1 MPNLLYYALL
11 LVVIAPIVGRSVV
24 SRKPW
29 PGILLCLALA
39 TPAWYLGQN
48 FKIVGGPVFGILFG
62 IAVALFLPQGP
73 FCVGSRLTSR
83 KLLQA
88 AIVLLGFEMNMRT
101 VLQVGEQSLMIMVFT
116 LSAAF
121 LTAYFV
127 SKALKVEAK
136 AATLV
141 GVGTAICGGSA
152 IAATAPVIEADMDQV
167 ATSISTIFMFNV
179 MAVFIFPAVGHLLG
193 LTDLG
198 FGMWAGT
205 AINDTSSV
213 VAAGWAYSPVAGQF
227 ATIVKLTR
235 TLAIIPITFFLALYT
250 TRRQKAADSSFN
262 LLAIFPWFILGFV
275 GAAVIN
281 SMGIIPLSLTVFL
294 GRSGKF
300 FIVAAMAGIGLNTNV
315 RSLLANSKKSI
326 LLGAACWFA
335 VAVTS
340 LVVQYFMG
348 ML

>member
-1 MPNLLYYALL
+1 MPNLLYLTLL
-11 LVVIAPIVGRSVV
+11 LLIIFPVVGRSVFD
-24 SRKPW
+24 RKAW
-29 PGILLCLALA
+29 PGILLCFALA

-62 IAVALFLPQGP
+62 ILMALFLHQGP
-73 FCVGSRLTSR
+73 YCTGTRLTSR

-101 VLQVGEQSLMIMVFT
+101 VLQVGEQSLMIMLFT

-127 SKALKVEAK
+127 SKALRMESKV
-136 AATLV
+136 ATLI

-152 IAATAPVIEADMDQV
+152 IAATAPVIDADMDQV

-193 LTDLG
+193 LTDMG

-213 VAAGWAYSPVAGQF
+213 VAAGWAYSPIAGQF

-250 TRRQKAADSSFN
+250 TRKQKAGDSSFN

-275 GAAVIN
+275 AAAVVN
-281 SMGIIPLSLTVFL
+281 SLGIIPTAMASFL

-300 FIVAAMAGIGLNTNV
+300 FIVAAMTGIGLNTNIG
-315 RSLLANSKKSI
+315 SLMANSRKSI
-326 LLGAACWFA
+326 LLGAICWFA

-340 LVVQYFMG
+340 LVVQYVMG

>member
-1 MPNLLYYALL
+1 MPNLLYYSLL
-11 LVVIAPIVGRSVV
+11 LLIIFPIVGKCVFD
-24 SRKPW
+24 RKAW
-29 PGILLCLALA
+29 AGILLCLALA
-39 TPAWYLGQN
+39 APAWYLGQS

-62 IAVALFLPQGP
+62 IVVALFLQQKP

-101 VLQVGEQSLMIMVFT
+101 VLEVGEQSLLIMVFT

-127 SKALKVEAK
+127 SKALRIESKV
-136 AATLV
+136 ATLI

-152 IAATAPVIEADMDQV
+152 IAATAPVIDADMDQV
-167 ATSISTIFMFNV
+167 ASSISTIFMFNV
-179 MAVFIFPAVGHLLG
+179 MAVFIFPAVGHLIG
-193 LTDLG
+193 LTDMG

-235 TLAIIPITFFLALYT
+235 TLAIIPITFILALYT
-250 TRRQKAADSSFN
+250 TRQRKTGDSSFN
-262 LLAIFPWFILGFV
+262 LLDIFPWFILGFV
-275 GAAVIN
+275 AAAIVN
-281 SMGIIPLSLTVFL
+281 SVGIIPASLASFL

-300 FIVAAMAGIGLNTNV
+300 FIVAAMAGIGLNTNI
-315 RSLLANSKKSI
+315 RSLLANSRKSI
-326 LLGAACWFA
+326 LLGAICWFA

-340 LVVQYFMG
+340 LIVQYFMG

>member
-1 MPNLLYYALL
+1 MPNLIYLALL
-11 LVVIAPIVGRSVV
+11 VLIVSPLMGKSALER
-24 SRKPW
+24 RAW
-29 PGILLCLALA
+29 PGMLLCLALA
-39 TPAWYLGQN
+39 APAWYLGQS
-48 FKIVGGPVFGILFG
+48 FKIVGGPVFGIVFG
-62 IAVALFLPQGP
+62 IVVALFLPQAK
-73 FCVGSRLTSR
+73 FCPGSRLISR
-83 KLLQA
+83 RLLQA

-121 LTAYFV
+121 ITAFFV
-127 SKALKVEAK
+127 SKALRMDAK

-152 IAATAPVIEADMDQV
+152 IAATAPVIDADMDQV

-193 LTDLG
+193 LTDIG

-213 VAAGWAYSPVAGQF
+213 VAASWAYSAAAGQF

-250 TRRQKAADSSFN
+250 ARRQQSTGNAFN

-275 GAAVIN
+275 GATVLN
-281 SMGIIPLSLTVFL
+281 STGIVPAPLASLL

-315 RSLLANSKKSI
+315 RALLANSRKSI
-326 LLGAACWFA
+326 ALGAACWLA

-340 LVVQYFMG
+340 LIVQYVTG